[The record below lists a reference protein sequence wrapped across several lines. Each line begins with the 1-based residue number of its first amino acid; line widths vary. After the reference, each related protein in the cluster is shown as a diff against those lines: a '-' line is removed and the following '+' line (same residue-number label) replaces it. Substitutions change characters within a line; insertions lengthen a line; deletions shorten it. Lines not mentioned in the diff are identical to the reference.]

1 MKTPKLYFTS
11 GTEEMAKKVFSEFRG
26 IDLEIVRPNITKF
39 SNENIEV
46 QVEDVRDSFVVVL
59 HTQVPPVSHGLIEL
73 IALLDALQNARPKD
87 ILAVFPYLP
96 YSRSDRKNKPRIS
109 VMAKT
114 IAEIISAKTKKVLL
128 LDPHDSHIKH
138 YFNPAADEITAVYL
152 LTEYVKR
159 EIISQKGDYII
170 LFSDP
175 GSAKRFE
182 RIPSV
187 LNLPTAYIDKSRPDN
202 SENPNA
208 KNIVGN
214 IKNKDCLMFD
224 DEVLTGG
231 TSVRDMEL
239 VKKENPKSVSMFFI
253 HPILENKD
261 FPDNQFLLGNLI
273 SSGFKKIVAV
283 NTVPVEKK
291 TKNFRDKITILPM
304 EKLLA
309 EAIKR
314 AILGESLSE
323 LHKPEIGEAY
333 YKKPIVY

>member
-1 MKTPKLYFTS
+1 MKTSKLYFTS
-11 GTEEMAKKVFSEFRG
+11 GTEGIARKVLSEFKG
-26 IDLEIVRPNITKF
+26 IDLEIVKPRITEF

-87 ILAVFPYLP
+87 ILVVFPYLP

-109 VMAKT
+109 VMAKAL
-114 IAEIISAKTKKVLL
+114 AEIISLKSKRILL

-138 YFNPAADEITAVYL
+138 YFNPAADEITAIYL

-159 EIISQKGDYII
+159 EIISKKGDYVI
-170 LFSDP
+170 LFSDS

-182 RIPSV
+182 RVPSI
-187 LNLPTAYIDKSRPDN
+187 LNLPTAYIDKGRPDN

-208 KNIVGN
+208 KNIVGD
-214 IKNKDCLMFD
+214 IKGKDCLIFD
-224 DEVLTGG
+224 DEILTGG
-231 TSVRDMEL
+231 TSIRDIEL
-239 VKKENPKSVSMFFI
+239 IKKDNPKSVSMFFI
-253 HPILENKD
+253 HPILENKN
-261 FPDNQFLLGNLI
+261 FPNSQFLLGNLLC
-273 SSGFKKIVAV
+273 SGFKKIVAV
-283 NTVPVEKK
+283 NTVPIAEKI
-291 TKNFRDKITILPM
+291 KNFSDKITILPM
-304 EKLLA
+304 EKLIA

-323 LHKPEIGEAY
+323 LHKPEMVRTY